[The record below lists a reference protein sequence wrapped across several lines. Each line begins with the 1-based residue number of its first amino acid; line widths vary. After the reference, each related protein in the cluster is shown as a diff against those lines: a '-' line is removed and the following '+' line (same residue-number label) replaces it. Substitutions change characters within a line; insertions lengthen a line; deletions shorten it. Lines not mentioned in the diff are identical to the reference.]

1 MYALAAVCAVMVL
14 AVPSRA
20 QQSSHNSNDKTPPA
34 QTGTQPNADSTT
46 KPAADDNAFPDDV
59 SRRAA
64 KAAEQQKT
72 SDQPV
77 ADSSPGNASD
87 KSSQDSK
94 PPGNAGGDDN
104 AFPEET
110 SRKAAADAKVAAS
123 SSGVSSSGDYNDRA
137 NAGRNS
143 IEPNAAMPHVH
154 SKDPAKEDVY
164 VGTYYLQS
172 GDYPGAYARF
182 KEASTLHPENT
193 DAMFGLAEAARHLK
207 KNDEAMENYRLFLD
221 VVPSGSKAKDARKAL
236 ASLEKPH

>member
-20 QQSSHNSNDKTPPA
+20 QQSSQNSNDKTPPA

-77 ADSSPGNASD
+77 ADSS
-87 KSSQDSK
+87 
-94 PPGNAGGDDN
+94 PGNAGGDDN